1 MWSRRI
7 LYLASLLF
15 CLVFDVFYKEWMAW
29 ILLLSVAGLPWLS
42 LLMSMPAMLTVK
54 AQLRCPQ
61 SVRMGVPA
69 RTGLKLECKFPQPPV
84 SCKIR
89 LHHSLTD
96 SVFVG
101 QPGELI
107 PTDHC
112 GVMSISYDRLQ
123 IYDYLCL
130 FRRNLKRPD
139 KTEVYIE
146 PKPIPTREVLHFSGK
161 SVSLWRPKPGG
172 GFSENHDL
180 RPYRPGDDLRNIH
193 WKMTAKTGKLIYR
206 EPIEPVQQGY
216 LLSVTLMGSG
226 DEIDRKLGRLV
237 WASSQL
243 LMKQQEHTVRCQ
255 TGNGE
260 LSFTVAEQQE
270 LELAMQMILQ
280 GPPATEEA
288 DAAQANVL
296 WQHHIG
302 GDGDED
308 R

>member
-15 CLVFDVFYKEWMAW
+15 CLVFYVFYKEWMAW

-42 LLMSMPAMLTVK
+42 LLMSLPAMLTVK
-54 AQLRCPQ
+54 AQLRCPR

-96 SVFVG
+96 AVFVG

-146 PKPIPTREVLHFSGK
+146 PKPIPTREALHFSGK

-180 RPYRPGDDLRNIH
+180 RPYRPGDELRQIH
-193 WKMTAKTGKLIYR
+193 WKISAKVGDLIYR
-206 EPIEPVQQGY
+206 EALEPAQKQVV
-216 LLSVTLMGSG
+216 LTLTLSGTPEEL
-226 DEIDRKLGRLV
+226 DRKLGRV
-237 WASSQL
+237 QGISIQL
-243 LMKQQEHTVRCQ
+243 LSHGTPHIIYCRTASGTLTLEVNDRKTQEQAIRTLL
-255 TGNGE
+255 TGK
-260 LSFTVAEQQE
+260 
-270 LELAMQMILQ
+270 
-280 GPPATEEA
+280 PTEGEA
-288 DAAQANVL
+288 DMTIQDAL
-296 WQHHIG
+296 WQCRIG
-302 GDGDED
+302 GGPDEA
-308 R
+308 

>member
-15 CLVFDVFYKEWMAW
+15 CLVFYVFYKEWMAW

-42 LLMSMPAMLTVK
+42 LLMSLPAMLTVK
-54 AQLRCPQ
+54 AQLRCPR

-96 SVFVG
+96 AVFVG

-146 PKPIPTREVLHFSGK
+146 PKPIPTREALHFSGK

-260 LSFTVAEQQE
+260 LSFTIAEQQE

-280 GPPATEEA
+280 GPPTAEEA
-288 DAAQANVL
+288 DAVQANVL

-308 R
+308 

>member
-1 MWSRRI
+1 MWGRRI

-15 CLVFDVFYKEWMAW
+15 CLVFYVFYKEWMAW
-29 ILLLSVAGLPWLS
+29 ILLLAVVGLPWLS
-42 LLMSMPAMLTVK
+42 LLMSLPAMLTVK
-54 AQLRCPQ
+54 ASLRCPQ
-61 SVRMGVPA
+61 SVRMGMPA

-96 SVFVG
+96 TFFVG

-112 GVMSISYDRLQ
+112 GVMTISYDRLQ
-123 IYDYLCL
+123 IYDYLGL

-139 KTEVYIE
+139 KTIVYIE
-146 PKPIPTREVLHFSGK
+146 PKPVPTRAMPQFEGK
-161 SVSLWRPKPGG
+161 AISLWRPKPGG

-216 LLSVTLMGSG
+216 LLSLTLMGNG
-226 DEIDRKLGRLV
+226 DEIDKKLGRLV
-237 WASSQL
+237 WSSSQL
-243 LMKQQEHTVRCQ
+243 LVKQQEHTVRCQ
-255 TGNGE
+255 TGNGTVC
-260 LSFTVAEQQE
+260 FTVTEKAE
-270 LELAMQMILQ
+270 LEIGLRTILL
-280 GPPATEEA
+280 GPPATAEA
-288 DAAQANVL
+288 EAEHTDVL